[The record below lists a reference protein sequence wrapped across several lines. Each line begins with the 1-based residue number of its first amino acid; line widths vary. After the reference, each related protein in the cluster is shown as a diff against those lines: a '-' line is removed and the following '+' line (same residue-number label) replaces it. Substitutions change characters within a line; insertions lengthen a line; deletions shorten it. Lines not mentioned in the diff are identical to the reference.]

1 MSNIALIAGST
12 GLVGGHCLNL
22 LLDDEFFDEVKVLTR
37 RPLGLIKHKLSEIVV
52 DFDQLEDFRL
62 QMEATHVFCALGTTI
77 KKAGSQE
84 AFRKVDY
91 DYPLRLA
98 QIVKSLGCRSFSVVT
113 ALGSNPN
120 SPIFYNRVKG
130 ELESSLEKLGF
141 ESLQILQP
149 SLLMGERNEDRFGEK
164 LAQHFFGA
172 TKSLWKGPIKKYAGI
187 EGKQVAK
194 AMVHFAKMS
203 EPGTHRYTSDVL
215 QDV

>member
-22 LLDDEFFDEVKVLTR
+22 LLEDDFFDEVKVLTR
-37 RPLGLIKHKLSEIVV
+37 RPLGQVKHKLSEIIV

-62 QMEATHVFCALGTTI
+62 QMEATHTFCALGTTI
-77 KKAGSQE
+77 KKAGSQD

-91 DYPLRLA
+91 EYPLRMA
-98 QIVKSLGCRSFSVVT
+98 QIVKSLGCTSFSVVT
-113 ALGSNPN
+113 ALGSNSA

-130 ELESSLEKLGF
+130 ELESSLNQLGF
-141 ESLQILQP
+141 KSLQILQP
-149 SLLMGERNEDRFGEK
+149 SLLMGERGEERFGEK
-164 LAQHFFGA
+164 LAQHFFNA
-172 TKSLWKGPIKKYAGI
+172 TKPLWKGPVKKYAGI

-194 AMVHFAKMS
+194 AMLHFAKLS